1 MFTFTV
7 WDVSLPKQCSCRVDT
22 RDVNKGG
29 SIDELE
35 ALLAHHPL
43 RVRVSGV
50 YGAVERSRVVN
61 VSHRGAAVDVGDAV
75 QPAPLAADV
84 TEQRGGGGA
93 VDEAVA
99 VVADVRE
106 TRVEGD

>member
-1 MFTFTV
+1 M
-7 WDVSLPKQCSCRVDT
+7 SKPQKSSEILYT